1 MILNKKGFTL
11 TELIAVIAILGIL
24 ALIAT
29 PAVLIIRKNVL
40 LNTLDSKISQIKI
53 AAEDYASKYIME
65 IPSPVTIIC
74 NSGEEC
80 INDNNSYIENEDCLI
95 VLVRTLVSRGYLVGD
110 KDEKETLTN
119 PIDGSSLNNLR
130 VCVRYNNNEAMSRK
144 VFSYIINED
153 KITDWD
159 NYK

>member
-1 MILNKKGFTL
+1 MNKKGFTL

-40 LNTLDSKISQIKI
+40 LNTLDSKISQIKN

-80 INDNNSYIENEDCLI
+80 RDDENNSYIENEDCLI
-95 VLVRTLVSRGYLVGD
+95 VLVRTLVSRGYLAGD
-110 KDEKETLTN
+110 KDEKEILTN
-119 PIDGSSLNNLR
+119 PIDGSSLNNLK
-130 VCVRYNNNEAMSRK
+130 VCIRYNNNEAMSRK